1 MRSLASELLSQAR
14 RRAKDKDIP
23 FTLTRA
29 ELDSALVRA
38 NGRCE
43 MTGRAFD
50 SKTYSGRRRPFA
62 PSIDRI
68 DSSKGYHAQNI
79 RIVCVA
85 TNAALAEFGD
95 KVLYS
100 LFEAMMLKLLSEK
113 T

>member
-1 MRSLASELLSQAR
+1 MLAQCR
-14 RRAKDKDIP
+14 RRAKTKNIA
-23 FTLTRA
+23 FSLTRA
-29 ELDSALVRA
+29 DLDAALARA

-43 MTGRAFD
+43 LTGRAFD
-50 SKTYSGRRRPFA
+50 SKTHSGGRRPFA

-68 DSSKGYHAQNI
+68 DSNKGYHAKNI

-100 LFEAMMLKLLSEK
+100 LFESMMLKLLSDK
-113 T
+113 TS